1 MRKKYQKGGFKY
13 DKVGNTS
20 ITSKDVD
27 KINKA
32 TGIQFTPEFS
42 EAYFSTNTPPPT
54 PPQKTDFSQIPI
66 MDITMGG
73 FGERRVWNIRPENLV
88 GQEPQEGKHYY
99 NVYPKQ
105 WDAYQKSPEYLNYI
119 NKDRV
124 GIASMQ
130 EGGEIEKYQPGGY
143 KERGYNN
150 PFIPKRKTT
159 APTPPQ
165 YSYPAPTPS
174 NPNQPFTGY
183 GVPMPKT
190 PWEASGVTNKNYGRT
205 VDAGGVAQQ
214 PATQATNLVTAPTS
228 SAEDK
233 EKLNNISQS
242 WNEYNFKKN
251 ALRFADEQN
260 PDFNYSFNPS
270 LTTPYEYKSDTYA
283 ENFAKENPL
292 PKGTFS
298 EDLNSKQFLE
308 SSKEENP
315 LTTSNQT
322 QGQQTAQPFQ
332 FNNYFNGVSIPQAAG
347 YLGESIANKDTLG
360 IVTSGTKL
368 AAGLGRNILSG
379 MGSQNRENQIMKQ
392 YTEEQRNVLTQANRP
407 AQLRDQGYG
416 EDMGYYYGQEG
427 GQIGEAPTASG
438 QEEMVMQ
445 VAQALQQGADPQ
457 EVLQQLL
464 QMGLEESE
472 AIQLIEG
479 IMQQMQQESPQQ
491 EQPMMQNGGEYL
503 NQIKGKRIVDYK
515 FNPETGNY
523 DIEYED

>member
-20 ITSKDVD
+20 ITSKDV
-27 KINKA
+27 NK
-32 TGIQFTPEFS
+32 
-42 EAYFSTNTPPPT
+42 
-54 PPQKTDFSQIPI
+54 
-66 MDITMGG
+66 
-73 FGERRVWNIRPENLV
+73 
-88 GQEPQEGKHYY
+88 
-99 NVYPKQ
+99 
-105 WDAYQKSPEYLNYI
+105 I

-130 EGGEIEKYQPGGY
+130 EGGELPVFQTAGRFRKDASHNMMTQSPTLMRNPEDLF
-143 KERGYNN
+143 NN
-150 PFIPKRKTT
+150 SYGVQQSWTT
-159 APTPPQ
+159 
-165 YSYPAPTPS
+165 SPTPS

-190 PWEASGVTNKNYGRT
+190 PWEASGVTNKNYDRT
-205 VDAGGVAQQ
+205 VDAGGAVQ
-214 PATQATNLVTAPTS
+214 PTTTTRPTTTPTALTPTPASTPQFQRPTMPTDASMEEIVTPENNNPSKYTTEQALKGEMLTDWGNNLAVSNTTAPVT
-228 SAEDK
+228 
-233 EKLNNISQS
+233 
-242 WNEYNFKKN
+242 
-251 ALRFADEQN
+251 
-260 PDFNYSFNPS
+260 
-270 LTTPYEYKSDTYA
+270 
-283 ENFAKENPL
+283 
-292 PKGTFS
+292 
-298 EDLNSKQFLE
+298 
-308 SSKEENP
+308 
-315 LTTSNQT
+315 QT
-322 QGQQTAQPFQ
+322 QVQGQQTAQPFQ

-347 YLGESIANKDTLG
+347 YLGESIANKDALG

-407 AQLRDQGYG
+407 AQLKDQGYG
-416 EDMGYYYGQEG
+416 EDMGYYQEG

>member
-1 MRKKYQKGGFKY
+1 MRKKYQKRGFKY
-13 DKVGNTS
+13 D
-20 ITSKDVD
+20 
-27 KINKA
+27 
-32 TGIQFTPEFS
+32 
-42 EAYFSTNTPPPT
+42 
-54 PPQKTDFSQIPI
+54 
-66 MDITMGG
+66 
-73 FGERRVWNIRPENLV
+73 RVR
-88 GQEPQEGKHYY
+88 
-99 NVYPKQ
+99 
-105 WDAYQKSPEYLNYI
+105 
-119 NKDRV
+119 
-124 GIASMQ
+124 IASMQ

-143 KERGYNN
+143 KERGYDN

-205 VDAGGVAQQ
+205 VDAGGAVQ
-214 PATQATNLVTAPTS
+214 PTTTTILTTTPTASTPTPASTPQFQRPPMPTDASMEEIVTP
-228 SAEDK
+228 E
-233 EKLNNISQS
+233 NN
-242 WNEYNFKKN
+242 
-251 ALRFADEQN
+251 
-260 PDFNYSFNPS
+260 NPS
-270 LTTPYEYKSDTYA
+270 KYTIEQALKGEMLTDWGNNLAAPVT
-283 ENFAKENPL
+283 
-292 PKGTFS
+292 
-298 EDLNSKQFLE
+298 
-308 SSKEENP
+308 
-315 LTTSNQT
+315 QT
-322 QGQQTAQPFQ
+322 QVQEQQTAQPFQ

-347 YLGESIANKDTLG
+347 YLGESIKNKDTLG

-368 AAGLGRNILSG
+368 AAGLGRNVLSG
-379 MGSQNRENQIMKQ
+379 MGSQNRQNQIMRD
-392 YTEEQRNVLTQANRP
+392 YVDEQRDVLTQANRP
-407 AQLRDQGYG
+407 AQLTDQGYG

-457 EVLQQLL
+457 EVLQQLI
-464 QMGLEESE
+464 QSGVPEEQ

-479 IMQQMQQESPQQ
+479 IMQQMQQEAPQQ

>member
-20 ITSKDVD
+20 ITSKDID

-54 PPQKTDFSQIPI
+54 PPQKTDFSQIPV

-159 APTPPQ
+159 VPTSPQ

-183 GVPMPKT
+183 GIPMPKT

-205 VDAGGVAQQ
+205 VDAGGAVQ
-214 PATQATNLVTAPTS
+214 PTTTTRLTTTPTASTPTPASTPQFQRPPMPTDASMEEIVTPENNNPSKYTIEQALKGEMLTDWGNNLAASNTTAPVT
-228 SAEDK
+228 
-233 EKLNNISQS
+233 
-242 WNEYNFKKN
+242 
-251 ALRFADEQN
+251 
-260 PDFNYSFNPS
+260 
-270 LTTPYEYKSDTYA
+270 
-283 ENFAKENPL
+283 
-292 PKGTFS
+292 
-298 EDLNSKQFLE
+298 
-308 SSKEENP
+308 
-315 LTTSNQT
+315 QT
-322 QGQQTAQPFQ
+322 QVQGQQTAQPFQ

-438 QEEMVMQ
+438 QEEMIMQ

-479 IMQQMQQESPQQ
+479 IMQQMQQEAPQQ

>member
-20 ITSKDVD
+20 ITSKDV
-27 KINKA
+27 NK
-32 TGIQFTPEFS
+32 
-42 EAYFSTNTPPPT
+42 
-54 PPQKTDFSQIPI
+54 
-66 MDITMGG
+66 
-73 FGERRVWNIRPENLV
+73 
-88 GQEPQEGKHYY
+88 
-99 NVYPKQ
+99 
-105 WDAYQKSPEYLNYI
+105 I
-119 NKDRV
+119 NKDRA

-130 EGGEIEKYQPGGY
+130 QGGEIEKYQPGGY

-159 APTPPQ
+159 APTLPQ
-165 YSYPAPTPS
+165 YFYPAPTPS

-205 VDAGGVAQQ
+205 VDAGGVAQL
-214 PATQATNLVTAPTS
+214 PTTQTTNLVTAPAS
-228 SAEDK
+228 STEDK

-347 YLGESIANKDTLG
+347 YLGESIKNKDALG

-368 AAGLGRNILSG
+368 AAGLGRNVLSG

-416 EDMGYYYGQEG
+416 EDMGYYQEG
-427 GQIGEAPTASG
+427 GQAGEVPTASG

-457 EVLQQLL
+457 EVLQQLI
-464 QMGLEESE
+464 QSGVPEEQ

>member
-54 PPQKTDFSQIPI
+54 PPQKTDFSQMPV

-73 FGERRVWNIRPENLV
+73 FGERRVWNIRPENLI

-105 WDAYQKSPEYLNYI
+105 WDAYQKSPEYLNYV
-119 NKDRV
+119 NKDRA
-124 GIASMQ
+124 GMASMQ
-130 EGGEIEKYQPGGY
+130 EGGELPVFQTAGRFRKDASHNMMTQSPTLMRNPEDLF
-143 KERGYNN
+143 NN
-150 PFIPKRKTT
+150 SYGVQQSWTT
-159 APTPPQ
+159 
-165 YSYPAPTPS
+165 SPTPS

-190 PWEASGVTNKNYGRT
+190 PWEASGVTNKNYDRT
-205 VDAGGVAQQ
+205 VDTGGAVQ
-214 PATQATNLVTAPTS
+214 PTTTTRPTTTPTASTPTPASTPQFQRPTMPTDTSMEEIITPENNNPSKYTTEQALKGEMLTDWGNNLAASNTTAPVT
-228 SAEDK
+228 
-233 EKLNNISQS
+233 
-242 WNEYNFKKN
+242 
-251 ALRFADEQN
+251 
-260 PDFNYSFNPS
+260 
-270 LTTPYEYKSDTYA
+270 
-283 ENFAKENPL
+283 
-292 PKGTFS
+292 
-298 EDLNSKQFLE
+298 
-308 SSKEENP
+308 
-315 LTTSNQT
+315 QT
-322 QGQQTAQPFQ
+322 QVQEQQTAQPFQ
-332 FNNYFNGVSIPQAAG
+332 SNNYFNGISIPQAAG
-347 YLGESIANKDTLG
+347 YLGESIANKDALG

-438 QEEMVMQ
+438 QEEMIMQ

-457 EVLQQLL
+457 EVLQQLI
-464 QMGLEESE
+464 QSGVPEEQ

-479 IMQQMQQESPQQ
+479 IMQQMQQEVPQQ

>member
-54 PPQKTDFSQIPI
+54 PPQKKDFSQMPV

-73 FGERRVWNIRPENLV
+73 FGERMIWNIRPENLI

-130 EGGEIEKYQPGGY
+130 EGGEIEMYQPGGY
-143 KERGYNN
+143 KERGYDN

-159 APTPPQ
+159 VPAPPQ
-165 YSYPAPTPS
+165 YSYPSPTPS

-183 GVPMPKT
+183 GIPIPKT

-214 PATQATNLVTAPTS
+214 PTTTRLTTTPTASTPTPASTPQFQRPPMPTDASMEEIVTPENNNPSKYTIEQALKGEMLTDWGNNLAASNTTASVTQTQAQ
-228 SAEDK
+228 E
-233 EKLNNISQS
+233 
-242 WNEYNFKKN
+242 
-251 ALRFADEQN
+251 
-260 PDFNYSFNPS
+260 
-270 LTTPYEYKSDTYA
+270 
-283 ENFAKENPL
+283 
-292 PKGTFS
+292 
-298 EDLNSKQFLE
+298 
-308 SSKEENP
+308 
-315 LTTSNQT
+315 
-322 QGQQTAQPFQ
+322 QQTAQPFQ
-332 FNNYFNGVSIPQAAG
+332 HNNYFNGVSIPQAAG
-347 YLGESIANKDTLG
+347 YLGESIANKDALG
-360 IVTSGTKL
+360 IVTSGTKV

-379 MGSQNRENQIMKQ
+379 MGSQNRQNQIMRD
-392 YTEEQRNVLTQANRP
+392 YVDEQRDVLTQANRP

-416 EDMGYYYGQEG
+416 EDMGYYQEG
-427 GQIGEAPTASG
+427 GQAGEVPTASG

-479 IMQQMQQESPQQ
+479 IMQQMQQEAPQQ

>member
-13 DKVGNTS
+13 DKVGSTS

-27 KINKA
+27 KINK
-32 TGIQFTPEFS
+32 
-42 EAYFSTNTPPPT
+42 
-54 PPQKTDFSQIPI
+54 
-66 MDITMGG
+66 
-73 FGERRVWNIRPENLV
+73 
-88 GQEPQEGKHYY
+88 
-99 NVYPKQ
+99 
-105 WDAYQKSPEYLNYI
+105 
-119 NKDRV
+119 DRAGMV
-124 GIASMQ
+124 SMQ
-130 EGGEIEKYQPGGY
+130 EGGEIEKYQPGVY

-183 GVPMPKT
+183 GIPMPKT

-205 VDAGGVAQQ
+205 VDAGGAVQ
-214 PATQATNLVTAPTS
+214 PTTTTRPTTTPTASTPTPASTPQFQRPPMPTDASMEEIVTPENNNPSKYTIEQALKGEMLTDWGNNLAASNTTAPVT
-228 SAEDK
+228 
-233 EKLNNISQS
+233 
-242 WNEYNFKKN
+242 
-251 ALRFADEQN
+251 
-260 PDFNYSFNPS
+260 
-270 LTTPYEYKSDTYA
+270 
-283 ENFAKENPL
+283 
-292 PKGTFS
+292 
-298 EDLNSKQFLE
+298 
-308 SSKEENP
+308 
-315 LTTSNQT
+315 QT
-322 QGQQTAQPFQ
+322 QVQEQQTAQPFQ
-332 FNNYFNGVSIPQAAG
+332 HNNYFNGVSIPQAAG

-368 AAGLGRNILSG
+368 AAGLGRNVLSG

-392 YTEEQRNVLTQANRP
+392 YIEEQRNVLTQANRP

>member
-20 ITSKDVD
+20 ITSKDVN

-42 EAYFSTNTPPPT
+42 EAYFSTNIPPPT
-54 PPQKTDFSQIPI
+54 PPQKKDFSQMPV

-130 EGGEIEKYQPGGY
+130 QGGELPVFQTAGRFRKDASHNMMTQSPTLMRNPEDLF
-143 KERGYNN
+143 NN
-150 PFIPKRKTT
+150 
-159 APTPPQ
+159 
-165 YSYPAPTPS
+165 S
-174 NPNQPFTGY
+174 Y
-183 GVPMPKT
+183 GVT
-190 PWEASGVTNKNYGRT
+190 
-205 VDAGGVAQQ
+205 
-214 PATQATNLVTAPTS
+214 
-228 SAEDK
+228 
-233 EKLNNISQS
+233 
-242 WNEYNFKKN
+242 
-251 ALRFADEQN
+251 
-260 PDFNYSFNPS
+260 
-270 LTTPYEYKSDTYA
+270 
-283 ENFAKENPL
+283 
-292 PKGTFS
+292 
-298 EDLNSKQFLE
+298 
-308 SSKEENP
+308 
-315 LTTSNQT
+315 QT
-322 QGQQTAQPFQ
+322 QVQEQQTAQPFQ

-347 YLGESIANKDTLG
+347 YLGESIANKDALG

-368 AAGLGRNILSG
+368 AAGLGRNVLSG
-379 MGSQNRENQIMKQ
+379 MGSQNRENQIIKQ

-407 AQLRDQGYG
+407 TQLRDQGYG
-416 EDMGYYYGQEG
+416 EDTGRYQEG

-491 EQPMMQNGGEYL
+491 EQSMMQNGGEYL

-523 DIEYED
+523 DIDYED

>member
-13 DKVGNTS
+13 DKVSNTS

-54 PPQKTDFSQIPI
+54 PPQKTDFSQMPV

-73 FGERRVWNIRPENLV
+73 FGERRVWNIRPENLI

-130 EGGEIEKYQPGGY
+130 QGGELPVFQTAGRFRKDASHNMMTQSPTLMRNPEDLF
-143 KERGYNN
+143 NN
-150 PFIPKRKTT
+150 SYGVQQGWTT
-159 APTPPQ
+159 
-165 YSYPAPTPS
+165 SPTPS

-183 GVPMPKT
+183 GIPMPKT

-205 VDAGGVAQQ
+205 VDAGGAVQ
-214 PATQATNLVTAPTS
+214 PTTTTRLTTTPTASTPTPASTPQFQRPTVPTDASMEEIVTPENNNPSKYTTEQALKGEMLTDWGNNLVASNTTAPVT
-228 SAEDK
+228 
-233 EKLNNISQS
+233 
-242 WNEYNFKKN
+242 
-251 ALRFADEQN
+251 
-260 PDFNYSFNPS
+260 
-270 LTTPYEYKSDTYA
+270 
-283 ENFAKENPL
+283 
-292 PKGTFS
+292 
-298 EDLNSKQFLE
+298 
-308 SSKEENP
+308 
-315 LTTSNQT
+315 QT
-322 QGQQTAQPFQ
+322 QVQGKQTAQPFQ

-347 YLGESIANKDTLG
+347 YLGESIANKDALG

-438 QEEMVMQ
+438 QEEMIMQ

-479 IMQQMQQESPQQ
+479 IMQQMQQEAPQQ

>member
-13 DKVGNTS
+13 NKVGNTS
-20 ITSKDVD
+20 ITSKDID

-105 WDAYQKSPEYLNYI
+105 WDAYQKSPEYLNYV
-119 NKDRV
+119 NKDRA

-143 KERGYNN
+143 KERGYDN
-150 PFIPKRKTT
+150 PFIPKRITT
-159 APTPPQ
+159 VPAPPQ

-183 GVPMPKT
+183 GIPMPKT
-190 PWEASGVTNKNYGRT
+190 PWEASGVANKNYGRAVDSGGAVQPTTTTRPTTTPTPASTPQFQRPT
-205 VDAGGVAQQ
+205 VPTDASMEEIVTPENNNPSKYTTEQALKGEMLTDWGNNLAASNTTAPVTQ
-214 PATQATNLVTAPTS
+214 TQAQ
-228 SAEDK
+228 
-233 EKLNNISQS
+233 EKQ
-242 WNEYNFKKN
+242 
-251 ALRFADEQN
+251 
-260 PDFNYSFNPS
+260 
-270 LTTPYEYKSDTYA
+270 TT
-283 ENFAKENPL
+283 
-292 PKGTFS
+292 
-298 EDLNSKQFLE
+298 
-308 SSKEENP
+308 
-315 LTTSNQT
+315 
-322 QGQQTAQPFQ
+322 QPFQ
-332 FNNYFNGVSIPQAAG
+332 FNNYFNGISIPQAAG
-347 YLGESIANKDTLG
+347 YLGESIANKNALG

-379 MGSQNRENQIMKQ
+379 MGSQNRQNQIMRD
-392 YTEEQRNVLTQANRP
+392 YVDEQRDVLTQANRP

-416 EDMGYYYGQEG
+416 EDMGYYQEG
-427 GQIGEAPTASG
+427 GKAGVG
-438 QEEMVMQ
+438 QEEMIMQ

-491 EQPMMQNGGEYL
+491 EQPIMQNGGEYL

>member
-20 ITSKDVD
+20 ITSKDV
-27 KINKA
+27 NK
-32 TGIQFTPEFS
+32 
-42 EAYFSTNTPPPT
+42 
-54 PPQKTDFSQIPI
+54 
-66 MDITMGG
+66 
-73 FGERRVWNIRPENLV
+73 
-88 GQEPQEGKHYY
+88 
-99 NVYPKQ
+99 
-105 WDAYQKSPEYLNYI
+105 I

-124 GIASMQ
+124 GISSMQ
-130 EGGEIEKYQPGGY
+130 QGGELPVFQTAGRFRKDASHNMMTQSPTLMRNPEDLF
-143 KERGYNN
+143 NN
-150 PFIPKRKTT
+150 SYGVQQSWTT
-159 APTPPQ
+159 
-165 YSYPAPTPS
+165 SPTPS
-174 NPNQPFTGY
+174 NPNKPFTGY
-183 GVPMPKT
+183 GIPMPKT

-205 VDAGGVAQQ
+205 VNYGDVKQ
-214 PATQATNLVTAPTS
+214 PTTQATNFVTTPTPS
-228 SAEDK
+228 TDDK

-242 WNEYNFKKN
+242 WNEFNFKKN

-308 SSKEENP
+308 SSKEASP
-315 LTTSNQT
+315 LTTSNHT
-322 QGQQTAQPFQ
+322 QNQQTAQPFQ

-347 YLGESIANKDTLG
+347 YLGESIANKDALG

-379 MGSQNRENQIMKQ
+379 MGSQNRQNQIMRD
-392 YTEEQRNVLTQANRP
+392 YVDEQRDVLTQANRP
-407 AQLRDQGYG
+407 AQLTDQGYG

>member
-20 ITSKDVD
+20 ITSKDIN

-32 TGIQFTPEFS
+32 TGIQFT
-42 EAYFSTNTPPPT
+42 
-54 PPQKTDFSQIPI
+54 
-66 MDITMGG
+66 
-73 FGERRVWNIRPENLV
+73 
-88 GQEPQEGKHYY
+88 
-99 NVYPKQ
+99 
-105 WDAYQKSPEYLNYI
+105 PEYLNYI

-143 KERGYNN
+143 KNRGYDN

-159 APTPPQ
+159 VPTPPQ

-183 GVPMPKT
+183 GIPMPKT
-190 PWEASGVTNKNYGRT
+190 PWEASGVANKNYGRT

-214 PATQATNLVTAPTS
+214 PTTQATNFVTAPTPS
-228 SAEDK
+228 T
-233 EKLNNISQS
+233 
-242 WNEYNFKKN
+242 
-251 ALRFADEQN
+251 DEQN
-260 PDFNYSFNPS
+260 PASTPQFQRPPVPTNTDMEMEAVVTPENSNPS
-270 LTTPYEYKSDTYA
+270 KYTIEEALKGEMLTDWGNS
-283 ENFAKENPL
+283 
-292 PKGTFS
+292 
-298 EDLNSKQFLE
+298 LNNSA
-308 SSKEENP
+308 S

-322 QGQQTAQPFQ
+322 QEQQTAQPFQ

-347 YLGESIANKDTLG
+347 YLGESIKNKDTLG
-360 IVTSGTKL
+360 IVTSGLKL
-368 AAGLGRNILSG
+368 ATGLGRNVLSG

-407 AQLRDQGYG
+407 AQLTDQGYG
-416 EDMGYYYGQEG
+416 EDTGRYQEG
-427 GQIGEAPTASG
+427 GQTGTG

-491 EQPMMQNGGEYL
+491 EIPQMQNGGEYL

>member
-20 ITSKDVD
+20 ITSKDV
-27 KINKA
+27 
-32 TGIQFTPEFS
+32 
-42 EAYFSTNTPPPT
+42 
-54 PPQKTDFSQIPI
+54 
-66 MDITMGG
+66 
-73 FGERRVWNIRPENLV
+73 
-88 GQEPQEGKHYY
+88 
-99 NVYPKQ
+99 
-105 WDAYQKSPEYLNYI
+105 
-119 NKDRV
+119 NKDRA
-124 GIASMQ
+124 GMASMK
-130 EGGEIEKYQPGGY
+130 EGGEIEMYQPGGY
-143 KERGYNN
+143 KERGYDN

-190 PWEASGVTNKNYGRT
+190 PWEASGVTNKNYDRT

-214 PATQATNLVTAPTS
+214 PTTQATNLVTAPTS

-283 ENFAKENPL
+283 EKFAKENPL

-298 EDLNSKQFLE
+298 EDFNSKQFLE

-347 YLGESIANKDTLG
+347 YLGESIKNKDTLG

-427 GQIGEAPTASG
+427 GQIGEAPTASNP
-438 QEEMVMQ
+438 
-445 VAQALQQGADPQ
+445 PQ

-464 QMGLEESE
+464 QMGLEDSE

-479 IMQQMQQESPQQ
+479 IMQQMQQEAPQQ

>member
-20 ITSKDVD
+20 ITSKDV
-27 KINKA
+27 NK
-32 TGIQFTPEFS
+32 
-42 EAYFSTNTPPPT
+42 
-54 PPQKTDFSQIPI
+54 
-66 MDITMGG
+66 
-73 FGERRVWNIRPENLV
+73 
-88 GQEPQEGKHYY
+88 
-99 NVYPKQ
+99 
-105 WDAYQKSPEYLNYI
+105 I

-124 GIASMQ
+124 GIASMKV
-130 EGGEIEKYQPGGY
+130 GGEIEMYPPGGY
-143 KERGYNN
+143 KERGYDN

-159 APTPPQ
+159 VPKSPQ

-183 GVPMPKT
+183 GIPMPKT

-205 VDAGGVAQQ
+205 VDAGGAVQ
-214 PATQATNLVTAPTS
+214 PTTTTRLTTTPTASTPTPASTPQFQRPPMPTDASMEEIVTPENNNPSKYTTEQALKGEMLTDWGNNLAASNTTAPVT
-228 SAEDK
+228 
-233 EKLNNISQS
+233 
-242 WNEYNFKKN
+242 
-251 ALRFADEQN
+251 
-260 PDFNYSFNPS
+260 
-270 LTTPYEYKSDTYA
+270 
-283 ENFAKENPL
+283 
-292 PKGTFS
+292 
-298 EDLNSKQFLE
+298 
-308 SSKEENP
+308 
-315 LTTSNQT
+315 QT
-322 QGQQTAQPFQ
+322 QVQGQQTAQPYQ
-332 FNNYFNGVSIPQAAG
+332 SNNYFNGVSIPQAAG
-347 YLGESIANKDTLG
+347 YLGESIANKDALG
-360 IVTSGTKL
+360 IITSGTKL
-368 AAGLGRNILSG
+368 VAGLGRNVLSG

-438 QEEMVMQ
+438 QEEMAMQ

-479 IMQQMQQESPQQ
+479 IMQQMQQEAPQQ

>member
-13 DKVGNTS
+13 NKVGNTS
-20 ITSKDVD
+20 ITSKDV
-27 KINKA
+27 NK
-32 TGIQFTPEFS
+32 
-42 EAYFSTNTPPPT
+42 
-54 PPQKTDFSQIPI
+54 
-66 MDITMGG
+66 
-73 FGERRVWNIRPENLV
+73 
-88 GQEPQEGKHYY
+88 
-99 NVYPKQ
+99 
-105 WDAYQKSPEYLNYI
+105 I

-130 EGGEIEKYQPGGY
+130 QGGELPVFQTAGRFRKDASHNMMTQSPTLMRNPEDLF
-143 KERGYNN
+143 NN
-150 PFIPKRKTT
+150 SYGVQQSWTT
-159 APTPPQ
+159 
-165 YSYPAPTPS
+165 SPTPS

-183 GVPMPKT
+183 GIPMPKT
-190 PWEASGVTNKNYGRT
+190 SWEASGVTNKNYGRT
-205 VDAGGVAQQ
+205 VDAGGVAQPTTTTRPTTTPTASTPT
-214 PATQATNLVTAPTS
+214 PASTPQFQRPTVPTDASMEEIVTPENNNPSKYTTEQALKGEMLTDWGNNLAASNTTAPVT
-228 SAEDK
+228 
-233 EKLNNISQS
+233 
-242 WNEYNFKKN
+242 
-251 ALRFADEQN
+251 
-260 PDFNYSFNPS
+260 
-270 LTTPYEYKSDTYA
+270 
-283 ENFAKENPL
+283 
-292 PKGTFS
+292 
-298 EDLNSKQFLE
+298 
-308 SSKEENP
+308 
-315 LTTSNQT
+315 QT
-322 QGQQTAQPFQ
+322 QVQGQQTAQPFQ

-347 YLGESIANKDTLG
+347 YLGESIANKDALG

-379 MGSQNRENQIMKQ
+379 MGSQNRGNQIMKQ

-416 EDMGYYYGQEG
+416 EDMGYYQEG
-427 GQIGEAPTASG
+427 GQAGEAPTASG

>member
-1 MRKKYQKGGFKY
+1 MRKKYQKGGLKY

-20 ITSKDVD
+20 ITSKDVN

-42 EAYFSTNTPPPT
+42 EAY
-54 PPQKTDFSQIPI
+54 
-66 MDITMGG
+66 
-73 FGERRVWNIRPENLV
+73 
-88 GQEPQEGKHYY
+88 
-99 NVYPKQ
+99 
-105 WDAYQKSPEYLNYI
+105 QKSPEYLNYI
-119 NKDRV
+119 NKDRA
-124 GIASMQ
+124 GLASMK
-130 EGGEIEKYQPGGY
+130 EGGEIEKYQPGEY
-143 KERGYNN
+143 KNRGYDN
-150 PFIPKRKTT
+150 PFIPKRKATI
-159 APTPPQ
+159 PTSPQ

-174 NPNQPFTGY
+174 NPNQPFKGY
-183 GVPMPKT
+183 GIPMPKT
-190 PWEASGVTNKNYGRT
+190 PWEASGVANKNYGRT
-205 VDAGGVAQQ
+205 VDTGGVAQQ
-214 PATQATNLVTAPTS
+214 PTTQATNLVTAPAS
-228 SAEDK
+228 STEDK

-322 QGQQTAQPFQ
+322 QEQQTAQPFQ

-347 YLGESIANKDTLG
+347 YLGESIANKDALG

-368 AAGLGRNILSG
+368 AAGLGRNVLSG

-416 EDMGYYYGQEG
+416 EDMGYYQEG
-427 GQIGEAPTASG
+427 GQAASG

-479 IMQQMQQESPQQ
+479 IMQQMQQEAPQQ

-515 FNPETGNY
+515 FNPKTGNY

>member
-20 ITSKDVD
+20 ITSKDIN

-32 TGIQFTPEFS
+32 TGIQFTPEFL

-54 PPQKTDFSQIPI
+54 PPQKTDFSQMPV

-119 NKDRV
+119 NKDRA
-124 GIASMQ
+124 GLASMK
-130 EGGEIEKYQPGGY
+130 EGGEIEMYPPGGY
-143 KERGYNN
+143 KDRGYDN
-150 PFIPKRKTT
+150 PFIPKRKATI
-159 APTPPQ
+159 PTSPQ

-183 GVPMPKT
+183 GIPMPKT
-190 PWEASGVTNKNYGRT
+190 PWEVSGVANKNYGRT
-205 VDAGGVAQQ
+205 VDAGGVVKK
-214 PATQATNLVTAPTS
+214 PATQATNFVTTPTPS
-228 SAEDK
+228 TDDK

-242 WNEYNFKKN
+242 WNEFNFKKN

-298 EDLNSKQFLE
+298 ENLNSKQFLE

-322 QGQQTAQPFQ
+322 QEQQTAQPFQ

-347 YLGESIANKDTLG
+347 YLGESIANKDALG
-360 IVTSGTKL
+360 IITSGTKL
-368 AAGLGRNILSG
+368 AAGLGRNVLSG
-379 MGSQNRENQIMKQ
+379 MGSQNRENQIMKD
-392 YTEEQRNVLTQANRP
+392 YAEEQRNVLTQANRP
-407 AQLRDQGYG
+407 AQLTDQGYG
-416 EDMGYYYGQEG
+416 EDMGYYYEQEG

-464 QMGLEESE
+464 QTGVPEEQ
-472 AIQLIEG
+472 AIQLIES

-503 NQIKGKRIVDYK
+503 NQIRGKRIVDYK
-515 FNPETGNY
+515 FNPKTGNY

>member
-20 ITSKDVD
+20 ITSKDV
-27 KINKA
+27 NK
-32 TGIQFTPEFS
+32 
-42 EAYFSTNTPPPT
+42 
-54 PPQKTDFSQIPI
+54 
-66 MDITMGG
+66 
-73 FGERRVWNIRPENLV
+73 
-88 GQEPQEGKHYY
+88 
-99 NVYPKQ
+99 
-105 WDAYQKSPEYLNYI
+105 I

-124 GIASMQ
+124 GMASMK
-130 EGGEIEKYQPGGY
+130 EGGEIEMYQPGGY
-143 KERGYNN
+143 KERGYDN

-159 APTPPQ
+159 VPTSPQ

-174 NPNQPFTGY
+174 NPNKPFTGY

-214 PATQATNLVTAPTS
+214 PTTTRLTTTPTASTPTPASTPQFQRPPMPTDASMEEIVTPENNNPSKYTIEQALKGEMLTDWGNNLAASNTTAPVT
-228 SAEDK
+228 
-233 EKLNNISQS
+233 
-242 WNEYNFKKN
+242 
-251 ALRFADEQN
+251 
-260 PDFNYSFNPS
+260 
-270 LTTPYEYKSDTYA
+270 
-283 ENFAKENPL
+283 
-292 PKGTFS
+292 
-298 EDLNSKQFLE
+298 
-308 SSKEENP
+308 
-315 LTTSNQT
+315 QT
-322 QGQQTAQPFQ
+322 QVQGQQTAQPFQ

-347 YLGESIANKDTLG
+347 YLGESIANKDALG
-360 IVTSGTKL
+360 IITSGTKL
-368 AAGLGRNILSG
+368 AAGLGRNVLSG
-379 MGSQNRENQIMKQ
+379 IGSQNRENQIMKQ

-407 AQLRDQGYG
+407 AQLTDQGYG
-416 EDMGYYYGQEG
+416 EDMGYYQEG
-427 GQIGEAPTASG
+427 GQAGEAPTASG

-479 IMQQMQQESPQQ
+479 IMQQMQQEAPQQ

>member
-20 ITSKDVD
+20 ITSKDVN

-42 EAYFSTNTPPPT
+42 EAYFSTNTPPPPT
-54 PPQKTDFSQIPI
+54 PPQKRDFSQMPV

-73 FGERRVWNIRPENLV
+73 FGERRVWNIRPENLI
-88 GQEPQEGKHYY
+88 GQEPQEGRHYY
-99 NVYPKQ
+99 NIYPKQ
-105 WDAYQKSPEYLNYI
+105 WEAYQKSPEYLNYI
-119 NKDRV
+119 NKDRA
-124 GIASMQ
+124 GMASMQ
-130 EGGEIEKYQPGGY
+130 EGGEIEKYQPGRY
-143 KERGYNN
+143 KERGYDN

-183 GVPMPKT
+183 GIPMPKT

-205 VDAGGVAQQ
+205 VDVGGAVQ
-214 PATQATNLVTAPTS
+214 PTTTTRPTTTPTASTPTPASTPQFQLPTVPTDASMEEIVTPENNNPSKYTTEQALKGEMLTDWGNNLAASNTTAPVT
-228 SAEDK
+228 
-233 EKLNNISQS
+233 
-242 WNEYNFKKN
+242 
-251 ALRFADEQN
+251 
-260 PDFNYSFNPS
+260 
-270 LTTPYEYKSDTYA
+270 
-283 ENFAKENPL
+283 
-292 PKGTFS
+292 
-298 EDLNSKQFLE
+298 
-308 SSKEENP
+308 
-315 LTTSNQT
+315 QT
-322 QGQQTAQPFQ
+322 QVQGQQTAQPFQ
-332 FNNYFNGVSIPQAAG
+332 SNNYFNGVSIPQAAG
-347 YLGESIANKDTLG
+347 YLGESIANKDALG

-379 MGSQNRENQIMKQ
+379 MGSQNRQNQIMRD
-392 YTEEQRNVLTQANRP
+392 YVDEQRDVLTQANRP
-407 AQLRDQGYG
+407 AQLTDQGYG

-479 IMQQMQQESPQQ
+479 IMQQMQQEVPQQ
-491 EQPMMQNGGEYL
+491 EQPKMQNGGEYL

>member
-20 ITSKDVD
+20 ITSKDID

-54 PPQKTDFSQIPI
+54 PPQKTDFSQMPV

-73 FGERRVWNIRPENLV
+73 FGERRVWNIRPENLI

-183 GVPMPKT
+183 GIPMPKT

-205 VDAGGVAQQ
+205 VDAGGAVQ
-214 PATQATNLVTAPTS
+214 PTTTTRPT
-228 SAEDK
+228 
-233 EKLNNISQS
+233 
-242 WNEYNFKKN
+242 
-251 ALRFADEQN
+251 
-260 PDFNYSFNPS
+260 
-270 LTTPYEYKSDTYA
+270 TT
-283 ENFAKENPL
+283 
-292 PKGTFS
+292 
-298 EDLNSKQFLE
+298 
-308 SSKEENP
+308 
-315 LTTSNQT
+315 
-322 QGQQTAQPFQ
+322 
-332 FNNYFNGVSIPQAAG
+332 
-347 YLGESIANKDTLG
+347 
-360 IVTSGTKL
+360 
-368 AAGLGRNILSG
+368 
-379 MGSQNRENQIMKQ
+379 
-392 YTEEQRNVLTQANRP
+392 
-407 AQLRDQGYG
+407 
-416 EDMGYYYGQEG
+416 
-427 GQIGEAPTASG
+427 PTASTPTPASTP
-438 QEEMVMQ
+438 QFQRPPMPTDASMEEIVTPENNNPSKPP
-445 VAQALQQGADPQ
+445 ARISIKALKIRHRNDETKASTP
-457 EVLQQLL
+457 
-464 QMGLEESE
+464 
-472 AIQLIEG
+472 
-479 IMQQMQQESPQQ
+479 
-491 EQPMMQNGGEYL
+491 YF
-503 NQIKGKRIVDYK
+503 IV
-515 FNPETGNY
+515 FLS
-523 DIEYED
+523 

>member
-13 DKVGNTS
+13 DKVG
-20 ITSKDVD
+20 
-27 KINKA
+27 
-32 TGIQFTPEFS
+32 
-42 EAYFSTNTPPPT
+42 
-54 PPQKTDFSQIPI
+54 
-66 MDITMGG
+66 
-73 FGERRVWNIRPENLV
+73 L
-88 GQEPQEGKHYY
+88 
-99 NVYPKQ
+99 
-105 WDAYQKSPEYLNYI
+105 
-119 NKDRV
+119 
-124 GIASMQ
+124 ASMQ
-130 EGGEIEKYQPGGY
+130 YGGEIEMYQPGGY
-143 KERGYNN
+143 KERGYDN

-183 GVPMPKT
+183 GIPMPKT
-190 PWEASGVTNKNYGRT
+190 PWEASVVANKNYGKA
-205 VDAGGVAQQ
+205 VNYG
-214 PATQATNLVTAPTS
+214 
-228 SAEDK
+228 DK

-242 WNEYNFKKN
+242 WNEFNFKKN

-260 PDFNYSFNPS
+260 P
-270 LTTPYEYKSDTYA
+270 
-283 ENFAKENPL
+283 
-292 PKGTFS
+292 
-298 EDLNSKQFLE
+298 
-308 SSKEENP
+308 

-322 QGQQTAQPFQ
+322 QEQQTAPKNSATPRTPTATPVSTPQFQRPPVPTDANMEAIVTPENNNPSKYTTEEALKGEMLTDWGNSLNNSATVTQTQTQGQQTKAQEQQTAQPYQ
-332 FNNYFNGVSIPQAAG
+332 HNNYFNGVSIPQAAG
-347 YLGESIANKDTLG
+347 YLGESIANKDALG

-368 AAGLGRNILSG
+368 AAGLGRNVLSG
-379 MGSQNRENQIMKQ
+379 MGSQNRQNQIMKE
-392 YTEEQRNVLTQANRP
+392 YVDEQRDVLTQANRP
-407 AQLRDQGYG
+407 AQLTDQGYG
-416 EDMGYYYGQEG
+416 EDTGLYQEG
-427 GQIGEAPTASG
+427 GQTGTG

-464 QMGLEESE
+464 QMGVPEEQ

-515 FNPETGNY
+515 FNPKTGNY

>member
-20 ITSKDVD
+20 ITSKDV
-27 KINKA
+27 NK
-32 TGIQFTPEFS
+32 
-42 EAYFSTNTPPPT
+42 
-54 PPQKTDFSQIPI
+54 
-66 MDITMGG
+66 
-73 FGERRVWNIRPENLV
+73 
-88 GQEPQEGKHYY
+88 
-99 NVYPKQ
+99 
-105 WDAYQKSPEYLNYI
+105 I

-124 GIASMQ
+124 GIASMK
-130 EGGEIEKYQPGGY
+130 EGGEIEKYPPGGY
-143 KERGYNN
+143 KERGYDN
-150 PFIPKRKTT
+150 PFIPKRKTA

-165 YSYPAPTPS
+165 YFYPAPTPS

-205 VDAGGVAQQ
+205 VNTGGAVKPTTTTKPTTTPTATPASTPQFQRPPMPTDASMEEIVT
-214 PATQATNLVTAPTS
+214 PENNNPSKYTTEQALKGEMLTDWGNNLAASNTTAPVT
-228 SAEDK
+228 
-233 EKLNNISQS
+233 
-242 WNEYNFKKN
+242 
-251 ALRFADEQN
+251 
-260 PDFNYSFNPS
+260 
-270 LTTPYEYKSDTYA
+270 
-283 ENFAKENPL
+283 
-292 PKGTFS
+292 
-298 EDLNSKQFLE
+298 
-308 SSKEENP
+308 
-315 LTTSNQT
+315 QT
-322 QGQQTAQPFQ
+322 QVQEQQTAQPFQ
-332 FNNYFNGVSIPQAAG
+332 FNNYFNGISIPQAAG
-347 YLGESIANKDTLG
+347 YLGESIANKDALG

-407 AQLRDQGYG
+407 AQLTDQGYG
-416 EDMGYYYGQEG
+416 EDMGYYQEG
-427 GQIGEAPTASG
+427 GQAGEAPTASG

-479 IMQQMQQESPQQ
+479 IMQQMQQEAPQQ
-491 EQPMMQNGGEYL
+491 EIPQMQNGGEYL

-515 FNPETGNY
+515 FNPKTGNY

>member
-20 ITSKDVD
+20 ITSKDVN

-54 PPQKTDFSQIPI
+54 PPQKTDFSQMPV

-73 FGERRVWNIRPENLV
+73 FGERRVWNIRPENLI

-119 NKDRV
+119 NKDRA

-130 EGGEIEKYQPGGY
+130 EGGEKYPPGRY
-143 KERGYNN
+143 KNRGYDN

-183 GVPMPKT
+183 GIPMPKT

-205 VDAGGVAQQ
+205 VDAVGAVQ
-214 PATQATNLVTAPTS
+214 PTTTTRPTTTPTASTPTPASTPQFQLPTVPTDASMEEIVTPENNNPSKYTTEQALKGEMLTDWGNNLAASNTTAPVT
-228 SAEDK
+228 
-233 EKLNNISQS
+233 
-242 WNEYNFKKN
+242 
-251 ALRFADEQN
+251 
-260 PDFNYSFNPS
+260 
-270 LTTPYEYKSDTYA
+270 
-283 ENFAKENPL
+283 
-292 PKGTFS
+292 
-298 EDLNSKQFLE
+298 
-308 SSKEENP
+308 
-315 LTTSNQT
+315 QT
-322 QGQQTAQPFQ
+322 QVQGQQTAQPFQ

-347 YLGESIANKDTLG
+347 YLGESIANKDALG

-479 IMQQMQQESPQQ
+479 IMQQMQQEVPQQ
-491 EQPMMQNGGEYL
+491 EQPKMQNGGEYL

>member
-13 DKVGNTS
+13 NKVDNTS
-20 ITSKDVD
+20 ITSKDV
-27 KINKA
+27 NK
-32 TGIQFTPEFS
+32 
-42 EAYFSTNTPPPT
+42 
-54 PPQKTDFSQIPI
+54 
-66 MDITMGG
+66 
-73 FGERRVWNIRPENLV
+73 
-88 GQEPQEGKHYY
+88 
-99 NVYPKQ
+99 
-105 WDAYQKSPEYLNYI
+105 I
-119 NKDRV
+119 NKDRA
-124 GIASMQ
+124 GMASME
-130 EGGEIEKYQPGGY
+130 EGGEIEKYPPGRY

-183 GVPMPKT
+183 GIPMPKT
-190 PWEASGVTNKNYGRT
+190 PWEASGVTNKNYGKAVNYGDT
-205 VDAGGVAQQ
+205 KQT
-214 PATQATNLVTAPTS
+214 ATQATNLVTAPTS

-308 SSKEENP
+308 SSKEKNP

-347 YLGESIANKDTLG
+347 YLGESIANKDALG

-379 MGSQNRENQIMKQ
+379 MGSQNRQNQIMRD
-392 YTEEQRNVLTQANRP
+392 YVDEQRDVLTQANRP
-407 AQLRDQGYG
+407 TQLTDQGYG

-438 QEEMVMQ
+438 QEEMIMQ

-479 IMQQMQQESPQQ
+479 IMQQMQQEAPQQ

>member
-20 ITSKDVD
+20 ITSKDV
-27 KINKA
+27 NK
-32 TGIQFTPEFS
+32 
-42 EAYFSTNTPPPT
+42 
-54 PPQKTDFSQIPI
+54 
-66 MDITMGG
+66 
-73 FGERRVWNIRPENLV
+73 
-88 GQEPQEGKHYY
+88 
-99 NVYPKQ
+99 
-105 WDAYQKSPEYLNYI
+105 I

-130 EGGEIEKYQPGGY
+130 QGGELPVFQTAGRFRKDASHNMMTQSPTLMRNPEDLF
-143 KERGYNN
+143 NN
-150 PFIPKRKTT
+150 SYGVQQGWTT
-159 APTPPQ
+159 
-165 YSYPAPTPS
+165 SPTPS

-214 PATQATNLVTAPTS
+214 PTTQATNLVTAPTS

-270 LTTPYEYKSDTYA
+270 LTTPYEYKSDNYA

-347 YLGESIANKDTLG
+347 YLGESIANKDALG

-368 AAGLGRNILSG
+368 AAGLGRNVLSG

-407 AQLRDQGYG
+407 AQLTDQGYG

-438 QEEMVMQ
+438 QEEMIMQ

-479 IMQQMQQESPQQ
+479 IMQQMQQEAPQQ

>member
-20 ITSKDVD
+20 ITSKDID
-27 KINKA
+27 KINKT

-42 EAYFSTNTPPPT
+42 EAFFSTNTPPPT
-54 PPQKTDFSQIPI
+54 PPQKTDFSQMPV

-124 GIASMQ
+124 GIASMK
-130 EGGEIEKYQPGGY
+130 EGGEIEKYPPGRY
-143 KERGYNN
+143 KERGYDN

-159 APTPPQ
+159 VPAPPQ

-183 GVPMPKT
+183 GIPMPKT

-205 VDAGGVAQQ
+205 VDAGGAVQ
-214 PATQATNLVTAPTS
+214 PTTTTRPTTTPTASTPTPASTPQFQRPTVPTDASMEEIVTPENNNPSKYTTEQALKGEMLTDWGNNLAASNTTAPVT
-228 SAEDK
+228 
-233 EKLNNISQS
+233 
-242 WNEYNFKKN
+242 
-251 ALRFADEQN
+251 
-260 PDFNYSFNPS
+260 
-270 LTTPYEYKSDTYA
+270 
-283 ENFAKENPL
+283 
-292 PKGTFS
+292 
-298 EDLNSKQFLE
+298 
-308 SSKEENP
+308 
-315 LTTSNQT
+315 QT
-322 QGQQTAQPFQ
+322 QVQGQQTAQPFQ

-347 YLGESIANKDTLG
+347 YLGESIANKDALG

-438 QEEMVMQ
+438 QEEMIMQ

-479 IMQQMQQESPQQ
+479 IMQQMQQEAPQQ

>member
-20 ITSKDVD
+20 ITSKDV
-27 KINKA
+27 NK
-32 TGIQFTPEFS
+32 
-42 EAYFSTNTPPPT
+42 
-54 PPQKTDFSQIPI
+54 
-66 MDITMGG
+66 
-73 FGERRVWNIRPENLV
+73 
-88 GQEPQEGKHYY
+88 
-99 NVYPKQ
+99 
-105 WDAYQKSPEYLNYI
+105 I
-119 NKDRV
+119 NKDRA
-124 GIASMQ
+124 GMASMK
-130 EGGEIEKYQPGGY
+130 EGGEIEMYPPGRY
-143 KERGYNN
+143 KERGYDN

-183 GVPMPKT
+183 GIPMPKT
-190 PWEASGVTNKNYGRT
+190 PWEASGITNKNYGRT

-214 PATQATNLVTAPTS
+214 PTTQATNLVTAPTS

-322 QGQQTAQPFQ
+322 QNQQTAQPFQ
-332 FNNYFNGVSIPQAAG
+332 FNNYFNGISIPQAAG
-347 YLGESIANKDTLG
+347 YLGESIANKDALG

-379 MGSQNRENQIMKQ
+379 MGSQNRQNQIMRD
-392 YTEEQRNVLTQANRP
+392 YVDEQRDVLTQANRP
-407 AQLRDQGYG
+407 AQLTDQGYG
-416 EDMGYYYGQEG
+416 EDTGRYQEG

-491 EQPMMQNGGEYL
+491 EQPVMQNGGEYL

>member
-20 ITSKDVD
+20 ITSKDVN

-105 WDAYQKSPEYLNYI
+105 WDAYQKSPEYLNYV
-119 NKDRV
+119 NKDRA

-159 APTPPQ
+159 VPTSPQ

-322 QGQQTAQPFQ
+322 QGQTSQPFQ

-347 YLGESIANKDTLG
+347 YLGESIKNKDTLG
-360 IVTSGTKL
+360 IITSGTKL

-427 GQIGEAPTASG
+427 GQIGEATTASG
-438 QEEMVMQ
+438 QEEMAMQ

-479 IMQQMQQESPQQ
+479 IMQQMQQEVPQQ

>member
-20 ITSKDVD
+20 ITSKDV
-27 KINKA
+27 NK
-32 TGIQFTPEFS
+32 
-42 EAYFSTNTPPPT
+42 
-54 PPQKTDFSQIPI
+54 
-66 MDITMGG
+66 
-73 FGERRVWNIRPENLV
+73 
-88 GQEPQEGKHYY
+88 
-99 NVYPKQ
+99 
-105 WDAYQKSPEYLNYI
+105 I

-130 EGGEIEKYQPGGY
+130 QVGELPVFQTAGEY
-143 KERGYNN
+143 KERGYDN

-183 GVPMPKT
+183 GIPMPKT

-205 VDAGGVAQQ
+205 VDAGGAVKPTTTTRPTTTPTATKPTASTPT
-214 PATQATNLVTAPTS
+214 PASTPQFQRPPMPTDASMEEIVTPENNNPSKYTIEQALKGEMLTDWGNNLAASNTTAPAS
-228 SAEDK
+228 STEDK
-233 EKLNNISQS
+233 EK
-242 WNEYNFKKN
+242 
-251 ALRFADEQN
+251 
-260 PDFNYSFNPS
+260 
-270 LTTPYEYKSDTYA
+270 
-283 ENFAKENPL
+283 
-292 PKGTFS
+292 
-298 EDLNSKQFLE
+298 
-308 SSKEENP
+308 
-315 LTTSNQT
+315 
-322 QGQQTAQPFQ
+322 QTAQPFQ

-347 YLGESIANKDTLG
+347 YLGESIKNKDTLG
-360 IVTSGTKL
+360 IITSGTKL

-438 QEEMVMQ
+438 QEEMIMQ

-479 IMQQMQQESPQQ
+479 IMQQMQQEAPQQ

-515 FNPETGNY
+515 FNPKTGNY

>member
-20 ITSKDVD
+20 ITSKDV
-27 KINKA
+27 NK
-32 TGIQFTPEFS
+32 
-42 EAYFSTNTPPPT
+42 
-54 PPQKTDFSQIPI
+54 
-66 MDITMGG
+66 
-73 FGERRVWNIRPENLV
+73 
-88 GQEPQEGKHYY
+88 
-99 NVYPKQ
+99 
-105 WDAYQKSPEYLNYI
+105 I

-130 EGGEIEKYQPGGY
+130 EGGELPVFQTAGRFRKDASHNMMTQSPTLMRNPEDLF
-143 KERGYNN
+143 NN
-150 PFIPKRKTT
+150 SYGVQQSWTT
-159 APTPPQ
+159 
-165 YSYPAPTPS
+165 SPTPS

-308 SSKEENP
+308 SSKEKNP

-347 YLGESIANKDTLG
+347 YLGESIANKDALG

-368 AAGLGRNILSG
+368 AAGLGRNVLSG
-379 MGSQNRENQIMKQ
+379 MGSQNRQNQIMRD
-392 YTEEQRNVLTQANRP
+392 YVDEQRDVLTQANRP
-407 AQLRDQGYG
+407 AQLTDQGYG
-416 EDMGYYYGQEG
+416 EDMGYYQEG
-427 GQIGEAPTASG
+427 GKAGVG

-479 IMQQMQQESPQQ
+479 IMQQMQQEAPQQ